1 MFILPEFPETDPRLT
16 PEERM
21 IAIQR
26 LKEDAGL
33 RRSRDQE
40 EEEGTGDGFWLA
52 IYDWKVWFLAFTLAS
67 YVIALSFNAFFPT
80 LTETLGYGTTISLLL
95 CAPPF
100 LFAAVVTFF
109 LNK

>member
-1 MFILPEFPETDPRLT
+1 MFILPEFPETDPRFT
-16 PEERM
+16 PEERT

-67 YVIALSFNAFFPT
+67 FVIALSFNAFFPT